1 MGRHAADR
9 TAPGSPD
16 PAGRDK
22 AARARR
28 SRHADRVAPLSGS
41 AAMQTFNR
49 LIEPHYE
56 ALRAYVLRL
65 TDRDEAA
72 ADSVLKETL
81 YRAAAHEPTLLP
93 ERPSTVRQWLVQTAR
108 NVIGDGERHGPAG
121 HDDRPFWP
129 NSRTTAPPPRT
140 TKPGSSSSSTT
151 VVAAIEELSPA
162 HRRLLVDLF
171 YGGVPLEEAAA
182 DRGVPVE
189 RIKYQLYLAMRA
201 LHTVLDKQSAHRRST
216 S

>member
-1 MGRHAADR
+1 M
-9 TAPGSPD
+9 
-16 PAGRDK
+16 
-22 AARARR
+22 
-28 SRHADRVAPLSGS
+28 V
-41 AAMQTFNR
+41 
-49 LIEPHYE
+49 EPHYD
-56 ALRAYVLRL
+56 ALRSYVLRL

-81 YRAAAHEPTLLP
+81 YRAAAQEPATVP
-93 ERPSTVRQWLVQTAR
+93 ERPSTVRQWLAQTAR
-108 NVIGDGERHGPAG
+108 NVIGDGKRYGPAG

-129 NSRTTAPPPRT
+129 QPRT
-140 TKPGSSSSSTT
+140 PEPEPEAPEPAARTSTTT

-182 DRGVPVE
+182 HRGVPVD

-201 LHTVLDKQSAHRRST
+201 LHTVLDKRTGNRRR
-216 S
+216 